1 MRQPF
6 FRYYKFNLYNLVD
19 KQITKE
25 EILQK
30 AQKDADEYINDK
42 VLPNIKN
49 GRINGSEVI
58 IDYEDE
64 EKISLRVV
72 YHITEEVG
80 YFRER
85 N

>member
-1 MRQPF
+1 MLS
-6 FRYYKFNLYNLVD
+6 N
-19 KQITKE
+19 TKLFKLIVTE
-25 EILQK
+25 QFGFGINTDFK
-30 AQKDADEYINDK
+30 ALK
-42 VLPNIKN
+42 NIKN